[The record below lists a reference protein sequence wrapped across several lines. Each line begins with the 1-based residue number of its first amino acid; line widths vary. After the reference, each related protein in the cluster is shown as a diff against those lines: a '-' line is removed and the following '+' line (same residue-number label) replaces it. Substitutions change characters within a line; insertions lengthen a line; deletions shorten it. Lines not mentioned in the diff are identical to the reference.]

1 MEKLNYELV
10 GKKATLE
17 CLMSGEI
24 ESEEMFNFYVIDLS
38 SKGSPTIQLLPDKY
52 TLDTLSALNNPDVL
66 FVQKSE

>member
-24 ESEEMFNFYVIDLS
+24 SADEMFNFYVIDLS
-38 SKGSPTIQLLPDKY
+38 SKGFPTIMLLPEVCTSD
-52 TLDTLSALNNPDVL
+52 LLSGLSNPNVL

>member
-10 GKKATLE
+10 GKKATVE

-24 ESEEMFNFYVIDLS
+24 KSEEMFNFYVIDLS
-38 SKGSPTIQLLPDKY
+38 SKGNPTIELLPDTY